1 MDAKREIRCLFSISH
16 NFISDMLYSYRFC
29 NLHQVTYKYIFKNLI
44 NEKKIDEIY
53 KIPYSIYIYNNV
65 HMFDLLQD
73 FEKV

>member
-1 MDAKREIRCLFSISH
+1 
-16 NFISDMLYSYRFC
+16 MLHSYRFR

-53 KIPYSIYIYNNV
+53 KISYNIYSYNNM
-65 HMFDLLQD
+65 HIFNLLQD